1 MKNKAHKYVNMR
13 INIIGLLFFVLI
25 IAIGAK
31 AVYLQMFC
39 GNWLSERA
47 ANQYE
52 KDLVTTGKRGQI
64 YDRNHH
70 EMAVSIETTSLA
82 AYPSRIQDKK
92 SAARALAGI
101 LNLNQRKLVQKLNS
115 QRTFVWIKRQVS
127 PKELSEV
134 RALDIKGVDFIPSYS
149 RFYPNKTLAAQVLG
163 FTGVDGHGLEG
174 VEYYYDKMLRGQEN
188 SRVILKDA
196 LGRGFAKEKKAPA
209 KKATTADRAKNL
221 VLTIDRTIQFIA
233 ENALDEAVTQFSA
246 ESGMAIVMDPQT
258 GAVLAMANAP
268 LFNPNTFGRF
278 PRGTWRNRAITDPF
292 EPGSTMKIFTAA
304 AALESGTCSPS
315 SIFFC
320 ENGMYRIGKNVI
332 HDTHPRGWLS
342 LQQIVKFSSNIGVV
356 KVVESIGPDSLHL
369 TLTNFGFGEKTHLD
383 CPGETSG
390 VLSSSKRWTRVDTG
404 AISFGQGISV
414 SALQLTTAASAI
426 ANGGSLMQPYIVA
439 AVTDHNGRII
449 ERTEPRVV
457 RTAVSAKTATI
468 IKRIMKTVITEGGT
482 GVNAA
487 LDGYSVSGK
496 TGTAQKIDDS
506 GIYARGI
513 YVSSFLG
520 FAPADEP
527 KVVILVIVDEPKG
540 EHYGGTVAAPTFKKI
555 AHETL
560 NYLNIPPVM
569 EQDKLRVSIETED
582 KG

>member
-1 MKNKAHKYVNMR
+1 MKNKAHKYINMR
-13 INIIGLLFFVLI
+13 INIIGILFLALI
-25 IAIGAK
+25 LTIGAK

-52 KDLVTTGKRGQI
+52 KDMVIAGKRGQI

-70 EMAVSIETTSLA
+70 EMAVSIGTTSLA
-82 AYPSRIQDKK
+82 ANPSRIEDKQ
-92 SAARALAGI
+92 SAARALAAI
-101 LNLNQRKLVQKLNS
+101 LNLNQRKLAKKLNS
-115 QRTFVWIKRQVS
+115 QRTFVWIKRHAS
-127 PKELSEV
+127 PKELSEI
-134 RALDIKGVDFIPSYS
+134 RALGIKGVDFIPSYS

-174 VEYYYDKMLRGQEN
+174 VEYYYDKQLRGQEN

-196 LGRGFAKEKKAPA
+196 LGRGFAKEKMDSENVITP
-209 KKATTADRAKNL
+209 TDTAQNL
-221 VLTIDRTIQFIA
+221 VLTIDRTIQFIT
-233 ENALDEAVTQFSA
+233 ENALDEAVTKFSA
-246 ESGMAIVMDPQT
+246 PSGMAIVMDPQT
-258 GAVLAMANAP
+258 GAVLAMANNP
-268 LFNPNTFGRF
+268 LFNPNAFGRF
-278 PRGTWRNRAITDPF
+278 PRSSWRNRAITDPF

-320 ENGMYRIGKNVI
+320 ENGVYRIGKNVI

-356 KVVESIGPDSLHL
+356 KVIESIGPTPLYQ

-390 VLSSSKRWTRVDTG
+390 VLSSPKRWTRVDTG

-426 ANGGSLMQPYIVA
+426 ANGGSLMQPHIVA
-439 AVTDHNGRII
+439 AITDHNGRII

-457 RTAVSAKTATI
+457 RAAVSFKTANI
-468 IKRIMKTVITEGGT
+468 VKRIMKTVITEGGT

-487 LDGYSVSGK
+487 LEGYSVSGK

-506 GIYARGI
+506 GKYAHGK

-527 KVVILVIVDEPKG
+527 KVVILVIVDEPEG
-540 EHYGGTVAAPTFKKI
+540 EHYGGMVAAPAFKKI

-569 EQDKLRVSIETED
+569 KQDKLRVSIKTED

>member
-25 IAIGAK
+25 LAIGAK

-70 EMAVSIETTSLA
+70 EMAVSIGTTSLA
-82 AYPSRIQDKK
+82 AYPSKIQDKK

-101 LNLNQRKLVQKLNS
+101 LNLNQRKLAQKLNS
-115 QRTFVWIKRQVS
+115 QRAFVWIKRQVS

-134 RALDIKGVDFIPSYS
+134 RALGIKGVDFIPSYS

-196 LGRGFAKEKKAPA
+196 LGRGFAKEKKATE

-221 VLTIDRTIQFIA
+221 VLTIDRTIQFIT

-258 GAVLAMANAP
+258 GAVLAMANSP
-268 LFNPNTFGRF
+268 VFNPNTFGRF
-278 PRGTWRNRAITDPF
+278 PRGTWRNRTITDPF

-320 ENGMYRIGKNVI
+320 ENGVYRIGKNVI

-439 AVTDHNGRII
+439 AITDHNGRII

-468 IKRIMKTVITEGGT
+468 IKSIMKTVTTEGGT

-496 TGTAQKIDDS
+496 TGTAQKIDAS
-506 GIYARGI
+506 GKYARGI

-540 EHYGGTVAAPTFKKI
+540 KHYGGTVAAPAFKKI

>member
-13 INIIGLLFFVLI
+13 INIIGVLFFALI
-25 IAIGAK
+25 LAIGAK

-47 ANQYE
+47 ASQYE

-70 EMAVSIETTSLA
+70 EMAVSIGTTSLA

-92 SAARALAGI
+92 AAARSLAGI
-101 LNLNQRKLVQKLNS
+101 LNLNQRKLAQKLNS
-115 QRTFVWIKRQVS
+115 KRTFVWIKRQAS

-134 RALDIKGVDFIPSYS
+134 RALGIKGVDFMPSYS

-188 SRVILKDA
+188 SLVVLKDA
-196 LGRGFAKEKKAPA
+196 LGRGFAKEKKATE
-209 KKATTADRAKNL
+209 KKAMTADRAKNL
-221 VLTIDRTIQFIA
+221 VLTIDRTIQFIT

-258 GAVLAMANAP
+258 GAVLAMANNP

-278 PRGTWRNRAITDPF
+278 PRGSWRNRAITDPF

-320 ENGMYRIGKNVI
+320 ENGVYRIGKNTI

-356 KVVESIGPDSLHL
+356 KVVESIGPAPLHR
-369 TLTNFGFGEKTHLD
+369 TLTNFGFGEKTRLD

-390 VLSSSKRWTRVDTG
+390 VLMSPKRWTRIDTG

-414 SALQLTTAASAI
+414 SALQLVTAASAI

-439 AVTDHNGRII
+439 AITDHNGRIL
-449 ERTEPRVV
+449 ERTEPQVV
-457 RTAVSAKTATI
+457 RTAVSAKTAHI
-468 IKRIMKTVITEGGT
+468 VKRIMKTVITEGGT

-506 GIYARGI
+506 GKYARGK

-527 KVVILVIVDEPKG
+527 KVVILVIVDEPKD
-540 EHYGGTVAAPTFKKI
+540 EHYGGTVAAPAFKKI

-560 NYLNIPPVM
+560 NYLNISPVM

>member
-25 IAIGAK
+25 LAIGAK

-70 EMAVSIETTSLA
+70 EMAVSIGTTSLA
-82 AYPSRIQDKK
+82 AYPSKIQDKK

-101 LNLNQRKLVQKLNS
+101 LNLNQRKLAQKLNS
-115 QRTFVWIKRQVS
+115 QRAFVWIKRQVS

-134 RALDIKGVDFIPSYS
+134 RALGIKGIDFIPSYS

-196 LGRGFAKEKKAPA
+196 LGRGFAKEKKATEN
-209 KKATTADRAKNL
+209 KATTADRAKNL
-221 VLTIDRTIQFIA
+221 VLTIDRTIQFIT

-258 GAVLAMANAP
+258 GAVLAMANSP
-268 LFNPNTFGRF
+268 VFNPNTFGRF
-278 PRGTWRNRAITDPF
+278 PRGTWRNRTITDPF

-320 ENGMYRIGKNVI
+320 ENGVYRIGKNVI

-439 AVTDHNGRII
+439 AITDHNGRII

-468 IKRIMKTVITEGGT
+468 IKSIMKTVTTEGGT

-496 TGTAQKIDDS
+496 TGTAQKIDAS
-506 GIYARGI
+506 GKYARGI

-540 EHYGGTVAAPTFKKI
+540 KHYGGTVAAPAFKKI